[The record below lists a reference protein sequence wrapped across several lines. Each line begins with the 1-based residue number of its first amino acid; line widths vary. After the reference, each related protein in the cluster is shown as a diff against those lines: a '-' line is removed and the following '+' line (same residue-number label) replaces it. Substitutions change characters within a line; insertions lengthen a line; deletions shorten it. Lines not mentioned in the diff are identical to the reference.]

1 MRQQSFEACA
11 AGLLEHIMLEPHFE
25 SALVH
30 RGTSTNTYIDL
41 REITTRG
48 MIDLRGFTSDRK
60 FMAAV
65 KAVLGVDLP
74 KAPRTSNT
82 FGDVKVL
89 WLSPDQWL
97 VLCTRERAPALAI
110 ALSTALS
117 GIHSLAVDVSDMRT
131 IIRLEGE
138 GCREVMMK
146 STSLDFT
153 DEDFTPGYVR
163 RVRFAEIA
171 ALFNIVEDNV
181 IDVYVFRSYAN
192 YAWDFLLKA
201 ARKGSEV
208 GLFKQA

>member
-1 MRQQSFEACA
+1 MLDPQFEGALA
-11 AGLLEHIMLEPHFE
+11 HRAEP
-25 SALVH
+25 
-30 RGTSTNTYIDL
+30 TNTYISL

-48 MIDLRGFTSDRK
+48 MIDLRGIASDRK

-74 KAPRTSNT
+74 KTPRTSHS
-82 FGDVKVL
+82 FGDIKAL

-97 VLCTRERAPALAI
+97 ILSAREKAAELAAELTKALA
-110 ALSTALS
+110 
-117 GIHSLAVDVSDMRT
+117 GIHSLVVDVSDMRC

-138 GCREVMMK
+138 GAREVMMK

-153 DEDFTPGYVR
+153 DGDFTPGYVR

-171 ALFNIVEDNV
+171 ALFNIVEENA

-208 GLFKQA
+208 GLFKKG

>member
-1 MRQQSFEACA
+1 
-11 AGLLEHIMLEPHFE
+11 MLEPQFE
-25 SALVH
+25 SALAH
-30 RGTSTNTYIDL
+30 RAAPVNTYVDL
-41 REITTRG
+41 REISSRG
-48 MIDLRGFTSDRK
+48 MIDLRGLASDRK
-60 FMAAV
+60 FMAAA
-65 KAVLGVDLP
+65 KAALGVDLP
-74 KAPRTSNT
+74 KAPRTSNS

-97 VLCTRERAPALAI
+97 ILCARDKAPALTSE
-110 ALSTALS
+110 LQTTLV
-117 GIHSLAVDVSDMRT
+117 GIHSLAIDVSDMRT

-171 ALFNIVEDNV
+171 ALFNIVEANV

-208 GLFKQA
+208 GLFKKA

>member
-1 MRQQSFEACA
+1 MFE
-11 AGLLEHIMLEPHFE
+11 PQFE
-25 SALVH
+25 SALAH
-30 RGTSTNTYIDL
+30 RTEPTNTYVGL

-48 MIDLRGFTSDRK
+48 MIDLRGLASDRK
-60 FMAAV
+60 FMAAM
-65 KAVLGVDLP
+65 KATLGVDLP
-74 KAPRTSNT
+74 KTPRTSHS
-82 FGDVKVL
+82 FGNIKAL

-97 VLCTRERAPALAI
+97 ILCARDKAAELTAELTKALA
-110 ALSTALS
+110 
-117 GIHSLAVDVSDMRT
+117 GIHSLAVDVSDMRC

-138 GCREVMMK
+138 GAREVMMK

-153 DEDFTPGYVR
+153 DEDFTPGFVR

-171 ALFNIVEDNV
+171 ALFNMVEEHV

-208 GLFKQA
+208 GLFKKT

>member
-1 MRQQSFEACA
+1 
-11 AGLLEHIMLEPHFE
+11 MLEPQFE
-25 SALVH
+25 SALAQ
-30 RGTSTNTYIDL
+30 RAEPTNTYVDL

-48 MIDLRGFTSDRK
+48 MIDLRGLASDRK

-65 KAVLGVDLP
+65 KTTLGVDLP
-74 KAPRTSNT
+74 KAPRTSHS

-97 VLCTRERAPALAI
+97 ILCAREKVPSLTAELQAALAG
-110 ALSTALS
+110 L
-117 GIHSLAVDVSDMRT
+117 HSLVVDVSDMRS

-138 GCREVMMK
+138 GAREVMMK

-153 DEDFTPGYVR
+153 DEDFTAGYVR

-208 GLFKQA
+208 GLFKKS

>member
-1 MRQQSFEACA
+1 
-11 AGLLEHIMLEPHFE
+11 MLEPVFE
-25 SALVH
+25 SALAQ
-30 RGTSTNTYIDL
+30 RAAPTNTYVDL

-48 MIDLRGFTSDRK
+48 MVDLRGLASDRK
-60 FMAAV
+60 FMAAA
-65 KAVLGVDLP
+65 KAALGVDLP
-74 KAPRTSNT
+74 KAPRTSNS

-97 VLCTRERAPALAI
+97 ILCARDKAPALTAELQA
-110 ALSTALS
+110 ALA

-153 DEDFTPGYVR
+153 DEDFAPGYVR

-171 ALFNIVEDNV
+171 ALFNIVEANV

-208 GLFKQA
+208 GLFKKG